1 MNSGEG
7 GGRQR
12 TCGCSGR
19 AEDWGAGPEETRST
33 ARAGL
38 RWPGLSASARLSA
51 WMRARL
57 RPGSGWA
64 GPGFRTALGSNYTDC
79 DPKRPGRTAA
89 AKTSARS
96 PGANFITGP
105 WFPGETAHPEFQPAS
120 WPTERLALTPLP
132 QHATLAQLRSDLPQS
147 VGGVNRGGRSLQ
159 GEPVRKMYKTASTN
173 NRLSAAVCPQSVT
186 FRGSISAIRAHWS
199 SRKSDLSKFIHACL
213 LSACEYMQRIENHS
227 ILN

>member
-1 MNSGEG
+1 
-7 GGRQR
+7 
-12 TCGCSGR
+12 
-19 AEDWGAGPEETRST
+19 
-33 ARAGL
+33 
-38 RWPGLSASARLSA
+38 
-51 WMRARL
+51 MRARL

-147 VGGVNRGGRSLQ
+147 VGEEVDARGDGKPLFIEELARGVEEGGAPESLAASLMARLDRLGPARELLGHTAQPGEENRRSWGGF
-159 GEPVRKMYKTASTN
+159 GPVPE
-173 NRLSAAVCPQSVT
+173 C
-186 FRGSISAIRAHWS
+186 
-199 SRKSDLSKFIHACL
+199 
-213 LSACEYMQRIENHS
+213 QRPY
-227 ILN
+227 